1 MKRLLFLF
9 LLCTQTLFAGIWVTP
24 EYVGNAETDSVV
36 VTFCTFDTTLYPTI
50 ADVDS
55 IVALR
60 YGPDNSLVDSLDAG
74 ASNLEHPR
82 TGWYELHYRGAN
94 TSGDLGTYRVYVRVW
109 IGGDWR
115 GAAACSYEVIEDQLG
130 GYLMAL
136 SADADSIKDTLHQLM
151 HSGESIAV
159 DSAQL
164 ARSVWDDDIV
174 ARAGRR
180 IGWVDTADL
189 VNNVPGS
196 GGGAYAC
203 TLYVLENS
211 TETAISGAFVRALN
225 QEETATAAVG
235 ESDSNGRL
243 LLSLDA
249 AEYHLLAT
257 ANGYLFDDL
266 PDTLVV
272 TSTGVNDTV
281 WASSFDP
288 GEPPQPGL
296 CRVYGYVLSLGS
308 EGLEGVTI
316 TASVLTTPLRW
327 GSVVVSPY
335 SLSTLTN
342 ENGYWELD
350 LIPTTSLTPANTV
363 YDFTMYDRS
372 GTLLRKQFVVPDS
385 LSCLFQW

>member
-1 MKRLLFLF
+1 MKRLILLL
-9 LLCTQTLFAGIWVTP
+9 LLCAQPLLAGIWVAP
-24 EYVGNAETDSVV
+24 NFVGNAETDSVV

-60 YGPDNSLVDSLDAG
+60 YGPDNQLVDSLDAS
-74 ASNLEHPR
+74 ASGLEHPR
-82 TGWYELHYRGAN
+82 TGWYELHYRGA
-94 TSGDLGTYRVYVRVW
+94 SSAGDLGSYRVYVRVW

-130 GYLMAL
+130 SYLAGL
-136 SADADSIKDTLHQLM
+136 SADADSIKDTLHLLM

-164 ARSVWDDDIV
+164 ARSVWDDDII
-174 ARAGRR
+174 ARSGRR

-189 VNNVPGS
+189 VNSIPGS
-196 GGGAYAC
+196 GSGAYAC

-211 TETAISGAFVRALN
+211 TESAIPGAFVRALN
-225 QEETATAAVG
+225 QSETATAAVG
-235 ESDSNGRL
+235 ETDSNGRL
-243 LLSLDA
+243 LFALDA
-249 AEYHLLAT
+249 AEYHLLAQ
-257 ANGYLFDDL
+257 ANGYQFDVL
-266 PDTLVV
+266 PEPVTVSTSGANDTL
-272 TSTGVNDTV
+272 
-281 WASSFDP
+281 WATRFDP
-288 GEPPQPGL
+288 GAPSEPGL
-296 CRVYGYVLSLGS
+296 CRVYGFVLSLGS

-342 ENGYWELD
+342 ESGYWELD
-350 LIPTTSLTPANTV
+350 LIPNSSLTPDGTV
-363 YDFTMYDRS
+363 YDFTMYDQS

-385 LSCLFQW
+385 LSCLFRW

>member
-1 MKRLLFLF
+1 MKRFLILLLFIAQP
-9 LLCTQTLFAGIWVTP
+9 LLAGIWVTP
-24 EYVGNAETDSVV
+24 VYVGSAESDSVV

-60 YGPDNSLVDSLDAG
+60 YGPDNTLVDSLDAS
-74 ASNLEHPR
+74 ASSLEHPR
-82 TGWYELHYRGAN
+82 TGWYELHYRGAS
-94 TSGDLGTYRVYVRVW
+94 SGGALGTYRVFVRVW

-130 GYLMAL
+130 GYLTAL
-136 SADADSIKDTLHQLM
+136 TADTDSIKDTLHLLM

-164 ARSVWDDDIV
+164 ARSVWDDDII

-189 VNNVPGS
+189 VNSVPG
-196 GGGAYAC
+196 GGSGAYAC

-211 TETAISGAFVRALN
+211 TEAAISGAFVRALN
-225 QEETATAAVG
+225 QSESATAAVG
-235 ESDSNGRL
+235 ETDSNGRL
-243 LLSLDA
+243 LFSLDA
-249 AEYHLLAT
+249 AEYHLLVT
-257 ANGYLFDDL
+257 ANGYQFESL
-266 PDTLVV
+266 PDTLTV
-272 TSTGVNDTV
+272 TTGGANDTL
-281 WASSFDP
+281 WATRFDP
-288 GEPPQPGL
+288 GAPAEPGL
-296 CRVYGYVLSLGS
+296 CRVYGFVFSLGS

-327 GSVVVSPY
+327 GNVVVSPY

-350 LIPTTSLTPANTV
+350 LIPNSSLIPENTV
-363 YDFTMYDRS
+363 YDFTMYDQT
-372 GTLLRKQFVVPDS
+372 GTLLRKQFAVPDS
-385 LSCLFQW
+385 VSCQFRW